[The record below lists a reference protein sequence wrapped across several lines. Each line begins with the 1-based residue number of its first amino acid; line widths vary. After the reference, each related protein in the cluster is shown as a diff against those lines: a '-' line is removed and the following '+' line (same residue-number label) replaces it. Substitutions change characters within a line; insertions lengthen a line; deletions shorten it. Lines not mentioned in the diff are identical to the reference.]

1 MQRTFT
7 FLAAAVLVGCGGGG
21 PDDMPEIG
29 AVTGTVTVDGQ
40 PGANLIVSFQ
50 PEGGRPSMGTT
61 DASGKYELVYSRD
74 AKGAKIGKNLVT
86 ISTAVADARYEAGG
100 TEAVASKDKEPAAD
114 PIPAKYNSM
123 AMENPDMT
131 VEVKA
136 GANTFDWD
144 VKSGE

>member
-1 MQRTFT
+1 MS
-7 FLAAAVLVGCGGGG
+7 VH
-21 PDDMPEIG
+21 PPESG
-29 AVTGTVTVDGQ
+29 AVIGRLVASTVV
-40 PGANLIVSFQ
+40 PFR
-50 PEGGRPSMGTT
+50 PRFGRPSMGTT

-86 ISTAVADARYEAGG
+86 ISTAVADASYEAGG